1 MMMSLLDLI
10 LMLSEICCI
19 SIIEIIIQ
27 GIVDQ
32 LRNNLYFGQKIICF
46 RHIMDLNAFIK
57 AINSI

>member
-19 SIIEIIIQ
+19 SIKEIIIQ

-32 LRNNLYFGQKIICF
+32 LRNNLYFGQKIISF
-46 RHIMDLNAFIK
+46 
-57 AINSI
+57 